1 MRLDEVA
8 AAVADAVAALDA
20 TAYSQ
25 VTGDAFTESD
35 LPLPLVPQLQAATV
49 QHLAFSVS
57 VDVCDNANTRRDAP
71 SDVIRVASTVRVY
84 LAYQLRAAYTLD
96 DYRLHLRAAGD
107 VLKAINNEATWG
119 ADGDVVAMLVSAWS
133 PTYTLTDGGPP
144 LSVASITFRIEHNL
158 TA

>member
-8 AAVADAVAALDA
+8 TAVAAAVAALDA
-20 TAYSQ
+20 TPYVQ

-57 VDVCDNANTRRDAP
+57 VDASDNANTRRDTP
-71 SDVIRVASTVRVY
+71 GDVIRVASTVRVY
-84 LAYQLRAAYTLD
+84 LAYQLRAAYTLT

-107 VLKAINNEATWG
+107 ILAALNDEEGWN
-119 ADGDVVAMLVSAWS
+119 ADGDVVASLVSAWS
-133 PTYTLTDGGPP
+133 PTYTLTEGGPP

>member
-8 AAVADAVAALDA
+8 TAIAAAVTALDA
-20 TAYSQ
+20 TTYSQ

-49 QHLAFSVS
+49 QHLAFSVM
-57 VDVCDNANTRRDAP
+57 VDACDNTSTRRDTP
-71 SDVIRVASTVRVY
+71 GDVIRVASTVRVY

-107 VLKAINNEATWG
+107 ILAAVNNEATWG
-119 ADGDVVAMLVSAWS
+119 ADGDVVAALVSAWS
-133 PTYTLTDGGPP
+133 PTYTLTDDGPP
-144 LSVASITFRIEHNL
+144 LSVASCTFRIEHNL